1 MNFYQLIGDPAENFY
16 QLGVKDR
23 GNVSGIYH
31 HVRSLLSTKNNMA
44 NNIIEGILS
53 QLSHQVLKNN
63 LKFKKNISA
72 YAEGLNLPVAHVMTI
87 LLIPEIMSCSTKW
100 APSLPVFTLQG
111 CSSFFT
117 HDEDFESPIH
127 GRILD
132 SAFFNSFDKYE
143 RAILYHFNNGPKIF
157 SYSTA
162 GLPYPSLTAMNE
174 LGITISLHHKFSS
187 DFYISGTPIFEIIFQ
202 ILQLCQ
208 TKKDVLSYLQNVTSI
223 SSWGLY
229 ISFKDNDILRVD
241 ISGDKIDYN
250 VDKVISKKIF
260 YYNNLP
266 ENKNINLSNTLPYGM
281 NQYCKLRSKSANK
294 KIKKIN
300 KKKTINQLNL
310 LKFMSIPE
318 HGQDINSQS
327 WALEPIN
334 HCSVGAYTLDAV
346 NGRSLSVSGPAPKYF
361 NGEYSEFTNIWEN
374 PLVKLR
380 KTKTKITPSRYYLG
394 MRSLALAQVAI
405 DSKEIVNAYHNLQIS
420 MNQLEG
426 YYELNIAKFYFAV
439 LQYIHEPNT
448 ELRFRMLN
456 KFRELEDNLPSY
468 LNDHCLLFISR
479 LEVIL
484 RGESFIS
491 PEQVQ
496 HKKLQ
501 NILQIEKKIPSSIM
515 HKATAKFIMPRIEFL
530 DIYYHHLK

>member
-16 QLGVKDR
+16 QLGIKDR
-23 GNVSGIYH
+23 EHVSGIYN
-31 HVRSLLSTKNNMA
+31 HVRSLLSTKNHMA
-44 NNIIEGILS
+44 NNIIEGILG
-53 QLSHQVLKNN
+53 QLSNQVLKNN
-63 LKFKKNISA
+63 LSFKKNISA
-72 YAEGLNLPVAHVMTI
+72 YAEGLNLPLANVMTI

-117 HDEDFESPIH
+117 HDEDFEVPIH

-132 SAFFNSFDKYE
+132 SAFFNSFDKQE

-162 GLPYPSLTAMNE
+162 GLPYPSLTAMSE
-174 LGITISLHHKFSS
+174 LGITVSLHHKFSNN
-187 DFYISGTPIFEIIFQ
+187 FHISGTPIFEIIFQ

-208 TKKDVLSYLQNVTSI
+208 TKKEVLSFLKNVTSI

-241 ISGDKIDYN
+241 ISGDEINYN
-250 VDKVISKKIF
+250 VDKIIPKKIF

-266 ENKNINLSNTLPYGM
+266 ENKKIDLSNTLPYGM
-281 NQYCKLRSKSANK
+281 KQYCKLRSKSANK
-294 KIKKIN
+294 KIKNIN
-300 KKKTINQLNL
+300 KKKTINQLNF
-310 LKFMSIPE
+310 LKFMSVPE
-318 HGQDINSQS
+318 YGHDLNSES
-327 WALEPIN
+327 WTLEPIN
-334 HCSVGAYTLDAV
+334 HCSVGAYTLDAI
-346 NGRSLSVSGPAPKYF
+346 NGRSLSVSGPAPKFF
-361 NGEYSEFTNIWEN
+361 NGNYCEFTNIWKS
-374 PLVKLR
+374 PLQKLR
-380 KTKTKITPSRYYLG
+380 KTKTKATPPQYYLG

-405 DSKEIVNAYHNLQIS
+405 DSKEIVEAYHNLQVSI
-420 MNQLEG
+420 NQLKG
-426 YYELNIAKFYFAV
+426 YYEQNIAKFYFDV

-448 ELRFRMLN
+448 DLRFRMLN
-456 KFRELEDNLPSY
+456 KFRELENNLPTY

-491 PEQVQ
+491 SEQVQ
-496 HKKLQ
+496 HTKLK
-501 NILQIEKKIPSSIM
+501 NILTIEKKIPRSLM
-515 HKATAKFIMPRIEFL
+515 HKATAPFIMLRIEFL